1 MITSFKKFL
10 MAEEKSV
17 HFTFVSMN
25 PPSVE
30 HANLMSVLAEAS
42 SNNAYKI
49 FMSQKCD
56 ENLNP
61 LDYATKIKMSRK
73 MFPIHSRNLIMNEG
87 VRNAL
92 DAMVELYG
100 GNYQQVTMITGDDRI
115 YEMTALLKKYNGIEG
130 RHGFY
135 HFENIRV
142 EGCGIAD
149 PDQSSLDLVEFAQD
163 EDFVKFSRMLP
174 KGVTTPKAQH
184 LFNEIR
190 NRMGLDEVVDFRK
203 DTLVED
209 VDELREQ
216 YVAGNLFNVGDEAVL
231 ENTDEVV
238 KIATLGANYVIVETT
253 DGMKMRKWLN
263 QVKPLTE

>member
-1 MITSFKKFL
+1 MIRSFKKFL
-10 MAEEKSV
+10 MAEDKSV

-25 PPSVE
+25 PPSID
-30 HANLMSVLAEAS
+30 HTKLLSRLAEAS
-42 SNNAYKI
+42 KHGAYKI
-49 FMSQKCD
+49 FMSQRCD

-61 LDYATKIKMSRK
+61 LDYTTKVKMSRK
-73 MFPIHSRNLIMNEG
+73 IFPIHSRNLIMNEG
-87 VRNAL
+87 VKNAL

-100 GNYQQVTMITGDDRI
+100 ENYQQVTMITGDDRI
-115 YEMTALLKKYNGIEG
+115 YEMTALLKKYNGVEG

-149 PDQSSLDLVEFAQD
+149 PDQTSLDLVESAQD
-163 EDFVKFSRMLP
+163 EDFVRFSRMLP
-174 KGVTTPKAQH
+174 KSVNTPKAQCM
-184 LFNEIR
+184 FNEIR
-190 NRMGLDEVVDFRK
+190 NRVGLDEVVDFRK
-203 DTLVED
+203 DTLIEE

-216 YVAGNLFNVGDEAVL
+216 YVAGSLFSVGDEAVL
-231 ENTDEVV
+231 EKSDEVV

-263 QVKPLTE
+263 QVKPLTD